1 MANVSE
7 AATTSKAL
15 STGQLLGLAVAS
27 AQPPP
32 RLASGSTLEVHVR
45 SPMPP
50 PSQPPIVEPASGSM
64 QLPQHQQQ
72 RQQELQPTAV
82 TDTQEELQQLAAVT
96 HKEESEEWTDQ
107 AMEEWSQLVAAETRH
122 FLTGTR
128 AN

>member
-1 MANVSE
+1 
-7 AATTSKAL
+7 
-15 STGQLLGLAVAS
+15 
-27 AQPPP
+27 
-32 RLASGSTLEVHVR
+32 
-45 SPMPP
+45 
-50 PSQPPIVEPASGSM
+50 M

-72 RQQELQPTAV
+72 HQQELQPTAV

-96 HKEESEEWTDQ
+96 HQEESEEWTDQ

>member
-1 MANVSE
+1 MESGDLGMCFEHIDNVC
-7 AATTSKAL
+7 L
-15 STGQLLGLAVAS
+15 DIML
-27 AQPPP
+27 QPPP
-32 RLASGSTLEVHVR
+32 RLASGSTLEVHVQ

-72 RQQELQPTAV
+72 RQQELQPMAV

-96 HKEESEEWTDQ
+96 HQEESEEWTDQ